1 MVLITKKDKRAV
13 LQYLLNEGV
22 IVVKKDCHLAEHQYL
37 KEVPNLNVM
46 LIMKSLRSKKYVEE
60 TFSWQWSYYVV
71 TNEGVKYL
79 RERLGIIYIYIYI
92 YIYNRCC

>member
-22 IVVKKDCHLAEHQYL
+22 IVVKKDSHLAKHQYL
-37 KEVPNLNVM
+37 EVPNLNVM
-46 LIMKSLRSKKYVEE
+46 LIMKSLKSKKYVEE

-79 RERLGIIYIYIYI
+79 RERLGI
-92 YIYNRCC
+92 